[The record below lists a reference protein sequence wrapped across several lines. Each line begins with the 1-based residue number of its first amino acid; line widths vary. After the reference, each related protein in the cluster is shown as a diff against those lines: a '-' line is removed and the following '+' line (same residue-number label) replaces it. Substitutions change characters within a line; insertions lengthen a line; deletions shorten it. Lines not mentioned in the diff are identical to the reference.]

1 MNLEMVIGRKIHDL
15 LTDLEARYEMVIHS
29 KIEDSYFLKLPEQG
43 IYFEGYASPSPS
55 VTGYRIYFLAD
66 TEYFPADE
74 ETRGEYSK
82 ISTISE
88 VRTILGSPTRE
99 IRSLKIPGRAATHSG
114 IEFKM
119 EQKTLIFYYNSDEAI
134 VSLHTKLNVC

>member
-15 LTDLEARYEMVIHS
+15 LTDLEARYEMVIYS

-43 IYFEGYASPSPS
+43 IYFEGYASPC

-82 ISTISE
+82 TSTISE
-88 VRTILGSPTRE
+88 VKKILGSPTRD
-99 IRSLKIPGRAATHSG
+99 IRSLKIPGRAATHPG

-119 EQKTLIFYYNSDEAI
+119 EQKTLTFYYNADEAI